1 MAPVL
6 WCQEPP
12 AAPVLR
18 IEVNP
23 ASCGAE
29 FLYTYLGDPGR
40 RTHIRF
46 RRERARQL
54 RGLLSEPEAVDLH
67 NFNHEMWVLSSG
79 AHLRGEALDLA
90 LFEDAA
96 VLGET

>member
-1 MAPVL
+1 
-6 WCQEPP
+6 
-12 AAPVLR
+12 
-18 IEVNP
+18 
-23 ASCGAE
+23 
-29 FLYTYLGDPGR
+29 
-40 RTHIRF
+40 
-46 RRERARQL
+46 L

-79 AHLRGEALDLA
+79 AYLRGEALDLA